1 MKEASRASFVDQLV
15 ESYIADI
22 ALFLMEILGP
32 KRAEIFKRRHLNM
45 RETAFTTT
53 ARSPDPTKM
62 SGNSKTSDL
71 VKIEEG
77 GMGQLGAATPGRYK
91 TVYGKMMKQKGRR
104 NLNNSLTEGV
114 RVDLDATSA
123 GADLHNM
130 TLP

>member
-1 MKEASRASFVDQLV
+1 
-15 ESYIADI
+15 
-22 ALFLMEILGP
+22 MEILGP

-77 GMGQLGAATPGRYK
+77 GINQLGAATPGRYK
-91 TVYGKMMKQKGRR
+91 TVYGKMTKKGRR

-114 RVDLDATSA
+114 NVDLDATSA

-130 TLP
+130 TLPQINRTLDTSGSAASEHSE

>member
-1 MKEASRASFVDQLV
+1 MLDGANVDDVFEYVRKQTNKIDPVLDQSNYKPGFVDQLV

-22 ALFLMEILGP
+22 ALFLMEVLGP

-45 RETAFTTT
+45 RETAFTT

-77 GMGQLGAATPGRYK
+77 GI
-91 TVYGKMMKQKGRR
+91 
-104 NLNNSLTEGV
+104 N
-114 RVDLDATSA
+114 
-123 GADLHNM
+123 
-130 TLP
+130 

>member
-1 MKEASRASFVDQLV
+1 MLTASKVDEVFEYVRAQTKKIDPVLKEAGRASFVDQLV

-22 ALFLMEILGP
+22 ALFLMEVLGP

-45 RETAFTTT
+45 RETAFTT

-77 GMGQLGAATPGRYK
+77 GI
-91 TVYGKMMKQKGRR
+91 
-104 NLNNSLTEGV
+104 N
-114 RVDLDATSA
+114 
-123 GADLHNM
+123 
-130 TLP
+130 